1 MTTQLAV
8 PGAQVGGIQL
18 HLLDAGTFRLD
29 GGAMF
34 RVVPKALWE
43 KRCPA
48 DAQNR
53 ILLAMRPLLV
63 RAEDGSWVLVE
74 SGIGARRRDPKF
86 LDMFD
91 VHEGEGLLASLART
105 DVRPEQISK
114 IVVTHMHFDHVGG
127 VVEAPEG
134 TTGPRLR
141 RFPNAKLVLQRG
153 ELEDSYAGCDLCKAS
168 YVEDDWKTWKDAGS
182 LEVVDGDQEI
192 APGVRVV
199 KTGGHT
205 RSHQIVRISSG
216 GKHAVFW
223 GDLVPTSAHLRA
235 HYVMAYDLYPVDC
248 WQAKKELVER
258 AVSERWLSVFYHDPL
273 TPFGH
278 VAKDGRDYKV
288 EEVS

>member
-1 MTTQLAV
+1 MPFARLRLIPIATL
-8 PGAQVGGIQL
+8 GEL
-18 HLLDAGTFRLD
+18 ELRLLDAGTFRLD

-105 DVRPEQISK
+105 EVRPEQISK

-134 TTGPRLR
+134 TKGPRLR

-153 ELEDSYAGCDLCKAS
+153 ELEDSY
-168 YVEDDWKTWKDAGS
+168 
-182 LEVVDGDQEI
+182 
-192 APGVRVV
+192 
-199 KTGGHT
+199 
-205 RSHQIVRISSG
+205 
-216 GKHAVFW
+216 
-223 GDLVPTSAHLRA
+223 
-235 HYVMAYDLYPVDC
+235 
-248 WQAKKELVER
+248 
-258 AVSERWLSVFYHDPL
+258 
-273 TPFGH
+273 
-278 VAKDGRDYKV
+278 
-288 EEVS
+288 